1 MYYRIDVNGSYEYVE
16 AKTREQAEA
25 LLAKMADDL
34 KNYPDDSVKN
44 EDVYSSIQEVSI
56 DECIAE
62 EELMRSLDLA
72 HFYVQLHY
80 DPNTLTIGEYGRLQK
95 AIRDDPHTKWLML
108 KELNGL
114 KRQYAFL
121 EKTCNL
127 QKMPAAVYKETA
139 QKLLLAIGT
148 PEYEQIATSICRK
161 YGKEE
166 IRRQAEQDKTCPR
179 NDDDGV
185 I

>member
-1 MYYRIDVNGSYEYVE
+1 MYYRIDANGSYEYVE
-16 AKTREQAEA
+16 AETREQAEI
-25 LLAKMADDL
+25 LLAEMIRDL
-34 KNYPDDSVKN
+34 KDFPDEPTRD
-44 EDVYSSIQEVSI
+44 EDVHLSIREVSI

-95 AIRDDPHTKWLML
+95 AMRNDPHTKWLML
-108 KELNGL
+108 KDLNGL
-114 KRQYAFL
+114 KRQYSFL
-121 EKTCNL
+121 QKACDL
-127 QKMPAAVYKETA
+127 QKMPASVYEETA
-139 QKLLLAIGT
+139 KKLLLAIGT
-148 PEYEQIATSICRK
+148 PEYEQIATSVCRK

-179 NDDDGV
+179 NSDDSM